1 MKKTIA
7 FLLLLAFL
15 ISLAACTPNTAP
27 DTTNLVSD
35 TQGPDTTNPV
45 SDTQGPETTGFASEE
60 AQLARIRQDAEAFLR
75 AHPEEMEALAEV
87 MLRSR
92 EETVQY
98 QFYPDDTLYWYNDSD
113 YRPQGKLDDHPI
125 LDAADFLRGTEIFD
139 LLYTSDWEMGSP
151 GCVFCRS
158 LDDPSG
164 HPLYW
169 CDLIW
174 CPDYS
179 GDPADI
185 SEAAFTVE
193 EILPG
198 WYWYLEPTPDG
209 PEVEPDS

>member
-1 MKKTIA
+1 MKRAAA
-7 FLLLLAFL
+7 FLLLLAVL
-15 ISLAACTPNTAP
+15 ISLTACAP
-27 DTTNLVSD
+27 KTVPETTE
-35 TQGPDTTNPV
+35 PV
-45 SDTQGPETTGFASEE
+45 SDTQASKTTGFASEE
-60 AQLARIRQDAEAFLR
+60 ARLARIRQEAEAFLK
-75 AHPEEMEALAEV
+75 AHPDEMKALAEV

-92 EETVQY
+92 EETVLYQY
-98 QFYPDDTLYWYNDSD
+98 YPPNDILYWYNSGDHL
-113 YRPQGKLDDHPI
+113 PQGQLDDHPI
-125 LDAADFLRGTEIFD
+125 LDAAEFLRGTEIFS
-139 LLYTSDWEMGSP
+139 LICVSDWELGSL
-151 GCVFCRS
+151 GCVFRGA

-185 SEAAFTVE
+185 SKAAWMVE

-209 PEVEPDS
+209 PVVGADP